1 METALSRTYAAEFDP
16 QAYLQTYYTGPD
28 AEDRFVTQFMVT
40 ALQTMPANLLTLE
53 LGGGP
58 TLFAVATLAPSSRE
72 IHFCDYLPANLE
84 AVRRWLAAEPD
95 AFDWEPYIEMTL
107 EEEHMPVTSAA
118 VAHRAADMR
127 RKVTRLL
134 RCNALDTAPLGPHT
148 QKYDLV
154 VAQTSLDAMS
164 ADIAE
169 WKWVMG
175 NVSRTLVA
183 PEGRLLVSLVS
194 GVEGYSVGDKN
205 FPVLPLT
212 VDDVYQ
218 GYVDAGFR
226 ADTFQIET
234 MTAPDARDY
243 VGLISAVAQKAAA

>member
-1 METALSRTYAAEFDP
+1 METTLSRNYATEFDP
-16 QAYLQTYYTGPD
+16 QAYLNTYYTGPD

-40 ALQTMPANLLTLE
+40 ALQTMPADLLTLE

-58 TLFAVATLAPSSRE
+58 TLFAVATLAPASRE
-72 IHFCDYLPANLE
+72 IHFCDYLPANLAE
-84 AVRRWLAAEPD
+84 VRRWLAAEPD
-95 AFDWEPYIEMTL
+95 AFDWGPYIEMTL
-107 EEEHMPVTSAA
+107 EEENIPVTPVA
-118 VAHRAADMR
+118 VEQRAADMR

-134 RCNALDTAPLGPHT
+134 RCNALDKSPLGPDT

-164 ADIAE
+164 ADIDE
-169 WKWVMG
+169 WRWVMG
-175 NVSRTLVA
+175 NVCRTLIA

-194 GVEGYSVGDKN
+194 GTEGYSVGDKN

-218 GYVDAGFR
+218 GYIEAGFR

-243 VGLISAVAQKAAA
+243 VGLISAVAQKAAT